1 LPAFLQKESFMI
13 RRRHSSYRRV
23 GFTLIE
29 LLVVIAI
36 IAVLIALLVPAVQK
50 VREAA
55 ARTTC
60 TNNLKQFSLAC
71 HNYNDTYKKLP
82 ALNNQIGTG
91 STRGSIFV
99 ALFPF
104 VEQQPLFTSY
114 ATSGIP
120 AAGSQVFLPLFTCP
134 SDFSLKGTANSSNW
148 APTSYAANAA
158 LFSDYLN
165 SGDPSDSTWGWSKS
179 RFKINTITDGTSNT
193 IMFTERLSESEGN
206 PACRDLAGGLTLS
219 GTAIASGNYNDPF
232 RTPVFDLYQAPY
244 PVQDA
249 TTWGTWPRTYGPR
262 IGETV
267 ANSWRWLPSSPHTG
281 IIVTALADGT
291 VRTVASSITP
301 QTFWTAVN
309 PADGQSLGSNWNP

>member
-1 LPAFLQKESFMI
+1 MI
-13 RRRHSSYRRV
+13 PLRHSSSRRRA
-23 GFTLIE
+23 FTLIE

-71 HNYNDTYKKLP
+71 HNYNDTFKKLP
-82 ALNNQIGTG
+82 SLSNQIGTG
-91 STRGSIFV
+91 TTKGSIFV

-104 VEQQPLFTSY
+104 VEQQPLYNTY
-114 ATSGIP
+114 ASSGIT
-120 AAGSQVFLPLFTCP
+120 AAGSQVFLPMFTCP

-158 LFSDYLN
+158 LFSDFLN
-165 SGDPSDSTWGWSKS
+165 SGDPSDPAWGWGKS
-179 RFKINTITDGTSNT
+179 RYKINTISDGTSNT
-193 IMFTERLSESEGN
+193 IMFTERLSESEGV

-219 GTAIASGNYNDPF
+219 GTAITSGDYSSPY

-244 PVQDA
+244 PVQDPS
-249 TTWGTWPRTYGPR
+249 TWGSWPRVYSPK

-291 VRTVASSITP
+291 VRTVSGSITP
-301 QTFWTAVN
+301 VTFWTAVH
-309 PADGQSLGSNWNP
+309 PADNQTLGSDWNP